1 MDRKLRKQIKDDP
14 FARELKHTVSLV
26 EEHKDS
32 IIRYGGIA
40 LGVIVI
46 GLGIYFFV
54 RHQASVREDA
64 LNHALLVDDANVGP
78 APSKPGG
85 LAFATQDEKD
95 KARTKAF
102 SDLAAQYHGSDEGA
116 IAQMQLASDAA
127 DKNDLAT
134 AERIYKDVVDSAP
147 KEYAAMAKLSLSSV
161 YLGEGKSGD
170 AEKLLR
176 DLMAHPTATV
186 SKDEAAIHLAKL
198 IAKNG
203 RSGCDEA
210 RKLLE
215 PMRTERT
222 AISRAAVTA
231 LGEIGACQS
240 GS

>member
-1 MDRKLRKQIKDDP
+1 MDRKLRKTIKDDP
-14 FARELKHTVSLV
+14 FAREIKHTVSFL
-26 EEHKDS
+26 EEHKDA

-46 GLGIYFFV
+46 GFGIYFYM
-54 RHQASVREDA
+54 RHQSTLREDA
-64 LNHALLVDDANVGP
+64 LNHALLVDTADVGP

-85 LAFATQDEKD
+85 LSFATQDEKD
-95 KARTKAF
+95 KARAKAF
-102 SDLAAQYHGSDEGA
+102 ADVAAQYHGSSEGA

-134 AERIYKDVVDSAP
+134 AERIYKDIVDSSP
-147 KEYAAMAKLSLSSV
+147 KEYASMAKLSLASV
-161 YLGEGKSGD
+161 YIGQGKSSD

-176 DLMAHPTATV
+176 DLMANPTVTV

-203 RSGCDEA
+203 KGGCDEA

-231 LGEIGACQS
+231 LGEIGACQTNM
-240 GS
+240 